1 MSDLG
6 RYSPRGERQ
15 QGVALVIVIW
25 TMALLALLMVGF
37 LSNVRSQL
45 SIARNDYEQA
55 QARALAE
62 AGISLAILGALE
74 PDPDA
79 RWRLDGTVQ
88 TLAFAGG
95 IIRASVQNEAG
106 KIDLNRAPE
115 PLLAGLFR
123 TVGVAEAQSAGLLQS
138 IARWKTGRLEAW
150 AAVGGATTVG
160 PFLAVEEF
168 QSVPG
173 MSPELFDL
181 VAPFVTVHSRQTTI
195 DPLSAPIEVL
205 RSIPGVTSGA
215 IEAFL
220 EARSR
225 PEVVPALT
233 GAASFLAS
241 SYPQAV
247 MVRSEGATAAG
258 TTAVREGVIE
268 IGGGPGMP
276 YSMVA
281 WRAAAMRA
289 ESEIGR

>member
-123 TVGVAEAQSAGLLQS
+123 TVGVAKAQS
-138 IARWKTGRLEAW
+138 TEAW
-150 AAVGGATTVG
+150 AAAGAATSAE
-160 PFLAVEEF
+160 PFLAVEELR
-168 QSVPG
+168 SVPG
-173 MSPELFDL
+173 MSPEIFDR
-181 VAPFVTVHSRQTTI
+181 VAPFVTVHSRQAMI

-205 RSIPGVTSGA
+205 RSIPGVTQAA
-215 IEAFL
+215 IDAFV
-220 EARSR
+220 ESRSR
-225 PEVVPALT
+225 PEAVPALT

-241 SYPQAV
+241 SYAQAV
-247 MVRSEGATAAG
+247 MVRSEGTTAAG

-276 YSMVA
+276 YSTVA